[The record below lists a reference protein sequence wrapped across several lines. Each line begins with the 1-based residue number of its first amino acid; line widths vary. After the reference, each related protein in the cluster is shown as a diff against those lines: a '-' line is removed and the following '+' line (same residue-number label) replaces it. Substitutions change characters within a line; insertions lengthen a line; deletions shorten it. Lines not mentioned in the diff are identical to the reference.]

1 MARRLASIPDAD
13 LVELASG
20 IETRYRDAC
29 AASEYHAMM
38 ATRRATYWRLERR
51 TAGQTWARWRKE
63 IIRRGLWP
71 TYYRR
76 THYGNRSSDDRP
88 TGT

>member
-1 MARRLASIPDAD
+1 MSRRLASIPDGE

-20 IETRYRDAC
+20 VEQRYKNAC
-29 AASEYHAMM
+29 AAVEYYAAM
-38 ATRRATYWRLERR
+38 ASRRAHYWRLERR

-63 IIRRGLWP
+63 IITRGLWP

-76 THYGNRSSDDRP
+76 THYGNRSGNDRP
-88 TGT
+88 A